1 MDALIA
7 FLPVLC
13 LILGLNILRLA
24 SYKAALLALVVA
36 ALSGVWVYGLSI
48 SHVVLASLEGAALAL
63 WPILLVIVAA
73 LFLYQLSLLSGGME
87 TVKGLLLSISADRR
101 VIGILVAWGFGA
113 FLEGMAGFGT
123 AVAIPAGMLI
133 AMGFDPFRAALA
145 SLVANGVPT
154 AYGSVGLPLTTL
166 AKITGI
172 SSGALSEAGALQLF
186 LLNGVTPFFVLYILT
201 GTRKSFRSMMSL
213 LLIAGFSLSAGETAV
228 SFAPGPELS
237 VIAASILTMAAISL
251 AAPFLV
257 TTPKE
262 EEMEIS
268 VPPLS
273 RAAIISALLPF
284 ALVFV
289 FLLAASPLCPPVYD
303 VLSAAATS
311 VSIYPGAAPYT
322 FSWLT
327 APGVSI
333 FLAAVLAGFYQKLT
347 IKEMGAA
354 LIETASSLRFTA
366 VTLVAILATAKVM
379 GYSGMTADMADFLS
393 RASGAFYP
401 AMAPLIGAL
410 GTFITG
416 SATSSGVL
424 FGGVQLDASAA
435 LSLDAPW
442 IAASNE
448 TGAAIGKMISPQ
460 NIAIAAGAVG
470 LAGREGDLLS
480 KALPYFMLL
489 AFVLSV
495 VVYVGGKVNG

>member
-7 FLPVLC
+7 SLPVLC
-13 LILGLNILRLA
+13 LILGLNVLRLP
-24 SYKAALLALVVA
+24 SHWAALGAFGVA
-36 ALSGVWVYGLSI
+36 VLSGVLVYGLSI
-48 SHVVLASLEGAALAL
+48 SAASLAALEGVAL
-63 WPILLVIVAA
+63 AVWPILLVIVAA
-73 LFLYQLSLLSGGME
+73 LFLYRLSLLSGGME

-101 VIGILVAWGFGA
+101 VIGVLVAWGFGA

-145 SLVANGVPT
+145 CLVANGVPT

-166 AKITGI
+166 AKITRI
-172 SSGALSEAGALQLF
+172 SSGALAESSSLQLF
-186 LLNGVTPFFVLYILT
+186 LLNGMTPFLVLYSLT
-201 GTRKSFRSMMSL
+201 GSLKSFRSMISL

-228 SFAPGPELS
+228 SYLAGPELS
-237 VIAASILTMAAISL
+237 VIAASLVTMGAISISSS
-251 AAPFLV
+251 FLV

-262 EEMEIS
+262 EEMEITA
-268 VPPLS
+268 PPLS
-273 RAAIISALLPF
+273 RAAIMSALFPF
-284 ALVFV
+284 GLVFI
-289 FLLAASPLCPPVYD
+289 FLLTASPVCPPVYG

-311 VSIYPGAAPYT
+311 VPIYPGVAPYT

-347 IKEMGAA
+347 AKDMGAA
-354 LIETASSLRFTA
+354 FVETVHSLRFTA
-366 VTLVAILATAKVM
+366 VTLLAILATAKVM
-379 GYSGMTADMADFLS
+379 GYSGMTSDMANVLA
-393 RASGAFYP
+393 RASGPLYP
-401 AMAPLIGAL
+401 AMAPFIGAL

-435 LSLDAPW
+435 LSLNAAW

-470 LAGREGDLLS
+470 LAGKEGDLLS
-480 KALPYFMLL
+480 KALPYFAVL
-489 AFVLSV
+489 AFILGV
-495 VVYVGGKVNG
+495 VVYEGNG